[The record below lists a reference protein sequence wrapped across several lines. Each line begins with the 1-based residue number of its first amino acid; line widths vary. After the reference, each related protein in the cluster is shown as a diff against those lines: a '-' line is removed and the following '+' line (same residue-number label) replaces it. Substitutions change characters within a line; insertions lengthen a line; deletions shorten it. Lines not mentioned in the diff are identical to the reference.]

1 MIVNN
6 DIFEEEITE
15 ETMHSLHPKGWLTK
29 EDTLQKFLSATLSHQ
44 ISRIISRKQY
54 EVVNESFID
63 INNMDSDIADIIV
76 YNLKHNFSPDLIIEF
91 CTSDDLK
98 STLNSLEI
106 ISDLYGIKECFVY
119 NTDTSIWYKV
129 SSADID
135 KSSFSKLLNISLD
148 EVLNRAVLKY
158 AS

>member
-1 MIVNN
+1 
-6 DIFEEEITE
+6 
-15 ETMHSLHPKGWLTK
+15 MHTLHSKGWTTQK
-29 EDTLQKFLSATLSHQ
+29 DTLQKFLSATLAHQ
-44 ISRIISRKQY
+44 ISRLISRKHY

-76 YNLKHNFSPDLIIEF
+76 YNLKKNFSPDLIIEF
-91 CTSDDLK
+91 CVSGDLK

-129 SSADID
+129 SSTDID
-135 KSSFSKLLNISLD
+135 KSSFSKLLNINLD
-148 EVLNRAVLKY
+148 EVLSSAVLKY